1 MDILNKLHKL
11 QQEILYFGDIV
22 SQTEN
27 PADTDFRN
35 ACELFSQH
43 LSFELKSINT
53 NICLKD
59 IRPEMQRTTA
69 QLYELSELITP
80 EPLDNNEN
88 QQWPGKLLNFC
99 SQLQELKSIAA

>member
-1 MDILNKLHKL
+1 MDILNKLHEL

-27 PADTDFRN
+27 PADTDFCN
-35 ACELFSQH
+35 ACMLFSQH

-53 NICLKD
+53 NTCLKD

-88 QQWPGKLLNFC
+88 YQWPGKLLNFC
-99 SQLQELKSIAA
+99 SQLQTLKSIAA